1 MTMDT
6 QLRAQVVFHLAGRRA
21 DTRRH
26 DALPEGL
33 LPALLAPYRRLETLR
48 HDFPALLYPAGD
60 EYADS
65 LSAAVDAA
73 LRAVA
78 PAGPPGE
85 SMRKRALQV
94 ERHLRR
100 GVTAGAS
107 GTLRESWAQAVAEL
121 GSAAGDAAFERE
133 MAKVAEALPSDGE
146 IVGCDAAFPGR
157 FVRHAWTVVQRD
169 KARLARARIDRLVVR
184 LDDILRADA
193 ARSPEAHTPT
203 RLQATFGEAHR
214 TLFDFAAMSRLL
226 RNAGPHAGLPPSRR
240 ARIVAVLDLL
250 RSQRFYPGT
259 DGAPDPAEFV
269 FDHTGAALDA
279 FLARWPAMVQLH
291 KALLVAELE
300 ADGQYVESLHDPIFA
315 AIDET
320 SLTAADLQFFP
331 DFLVC
336 TNSASGSNV
345 ALLEALSAG
354 VPLKVMVQVGDLLER
369 SAAGLGRF
377 AFGLREAQLA
387 QAAMSLEGVFVL
399 QTAASNL
406 LQLRDTVRRGLRH
419 AGPSLFAIYA
429 PPAAAG
435 DTLPVYLAAAAAMQS
450 RAFPAYVHDPG
461 AGADLASRFSL
472 ANNPQVHEDWPVE
485 SLQYAD
491 PDLQS
496 ATERVAFTFAD
507 FALCDRRYEAHF
519 AVVPRADWDA
529 CQVPVAEWLANPPED
544 ASTSV
549 PYVLAVD
556 DSGLLCRVVVDDL
569 LMRAALRCRE
579 SWRRLQELAGIH
591 DSRVARAL
599 AREREAWAI
608 ERASASAGTVG
619 APVGAAPGVTASE
632 APART
637 EDAQATTPPD
647 RDPDEPYVETLRCS
661 SCNECTLA
669 FPKVFAYNDDKQ
681 AYIRDLKA
689 ATYRQ
694 LVEAAESCQVSVI
707 HPGKPRDASEPGLEE
722 LIERARPFV

>member
-6 QLRAQVVFHLAGRRA
+6 QLRSQVVFHLAGRRA
-21 DTRRH
+21 GARRH
-26 DALPEGL
+26 DTLPDGL
-33 LPALLAPYRRLETLR
+33 RPALLASYAHLETLR
-48 HDFPALLYPAGD
+48 HDFPVLLCVGG
-60 EYADS
+60 ETIADS

-94 ERHLRR
+94 ERHIR
-100 GVTAGAS
+100 GRVMGGAS
-107 GTLRESWAQAVAEL
+107 GSLREFWEQAIAER
-121 GSAAGDAAFERE
+121 GSAAGDAAFELE
-133 MAKVAEALPSDGE
+133 MTKVSGALPGDGE
-146 IVGCDAAFPGR
+146 IVGCDAAFPAR
-157 FVRHAWTVVQRD
+157 FVRHAWTVVQQY
-169 KARLARARIDRLVVR
+169 KARLARARIDRLAVR

-193 ARSPEAHTPT
+193 ARSPEAHTPP

-214 TLFDFAAMSRLL
+214 NLFDFAAMSRLL
-226 RNAGPHAGLPPSRR
+226 RHVGPHAGLPSSRR
-240 ARIVAVLDLL
+240 LRIVAVLEVL
-250 RSQRFYPGT
+250 RSQRFYPGP
-259 DGAPDPAEFV
+259 DGAPDPAEYV
-269 FDHTGAALDA
+269 FDNTGAALDA

-320 SLTAADLQFFP
+320 SLTALDLQFFP

-345 ALLEALSAG
+345 ALLEALSTG
-354 VPLKVMVQVGDLLER
+354 VPLKVVVQVGDLLEQ

-399 QTAASNL
+399 QTAVSNL
-406 LQLRDTVRRGLRH
+406 LQLRDDVLRGLRH

-435 DTLPVYLAAAAAMQS
+435 DTVPAYLAAAAAMQS

-461 AGADLASRFSL
+461 AGADLAARFSL
-472 ANNPQVHEDWPVE
+472 TNNPQVGEDWPVE

-496 ATERVAFTFAD
+496 ATERVDFTFAD
-507 FALCDRRYEAHF
+507 FALCDHRYQAHF
-519 AVVPRADWDA
+519 SVVPRADWDA
-529 CQVPVAEWLANPPED
+529 AQVPAATWLANPPGD
-544 ASTSV
+544 VSTSV

-556 DSGLLCRVVVDDL
+556 DAGMLCRVVVDDT

-591 DSRVARAL
+591 DSRVARAI
-599 AREREAWAI
+599 AREREAWAL
-608 ERASASAGTVG
+608 ERAALSAGTV
-619 APVGAAPGVTASE
+619 AALVGAADEVAASG
-632 APART
+632 APARA
-637 EDAQATTPPD
+637 EDVQATPPSE

-681 AYIRDLKA
+681 AFIRDLTGS
-689 ATYRQ
+689 TYRQ

-707 HPGKPRDASEPGLEE
+707 HPGKPRDANEPGLEE
-722 LIERARPFV
+722 LVERARPFT

>member
-6 QLRAQVVFHLAGRRA
+6 QLRSQVVFHLAGRRA
-21 DTRRH
+21 ETRGQ
-26 DALPEGL
+26 DALPDGL
-33 LPALLAPYRRLETLR
+33 RPALLAPYRRLDTLR
-48 HDFPALLYPAGD
+48 HDFPVLLCPGGEA
-60 EYADS
+60 YADS

-94 ERHLRR
+94 ERQIR
-100 GVTAGAS
+100 GGVMAGAS
-107 GTLRESWAQAVAEL
+107 GPLGESWAQAAAEL
-121 GSAAGDAAFERE
+121 GLAAGDAAFERE
-133 MAKVAEALPSDGE
+133 MAKVAEALPADGE

-157 FVRHAWTVVQRD
+157 FVRHAWAVVQQD

-184 LDDILRADA
+184 LGDILRADA

-203 RLQATFGEAHR
+203 RLRATFGEAHR
-214 TLFDFAAMSRLL
+214 NLFDFAAMSRLL
-226 RNAGPHAGLPPSRR
+226 RHAGPHAGLPPSRR
-240 ARIVAVLDLL
+240 SRIVAVLDLL

-269 FDHTGAALDA
+269 FDNTGAALDA
-279 FLARWPAMVQLH
+279 FLARWPALVQLH